1 MMKKYGKRMLKNYGR
16 LMGSAAAAGAVVAVS
31 PAYAQATWTVDVTG
45 LTTDVTTIGL
55 ALLGVALVI
64 YGFRVVRRMVGH

>member
-1 MMKKYGKRMLKNYGR
+1 MLKNVKM
-16 LMGSAAAAGAVVAVS
+16 LMGLVAAAGAVLVGS
-31 PAYAQATWTVDVTG
+31 PAYAEATWTVDVAG

-55 ALLGVALVI
+55 ALLGVAVII